1 MQHKQLAAT
10 VPQDM
15 AGRRLDQ
22 VLAELF
28 PQYSRSRL
36 QQWLRDGLIKVDS
49 AMPRARDK
57 VVGGERIEVTA
68 AVTEEAPWEG
78 EPIPLAVV
86 HEDEA
91 LIVVDKP
98 CGLVVHPAAG
108 NRSGTLVNALLHYA
122 PQLAGVPRAG
132 IVHRLDKDTSGL
144 MVVARSL
151 EAHAFLVDQIQR
163 RLVSREYLALVYGEL
178 VSGGRVDE
186 PVGRH
191 PVHRQRMAVTP
202 TGKPAATR
210 YRVVERFKG
219 FTLVRAALETGRT
232 HQIRVHMAHLNH
244 PLVGDPV
251 YGRLRIP
258 KGAAAELAAALRGF
272 KRQALHAEHLGLTHP
287 SSGRPVEWRASLPGD
302 LSALLQVLHQ
312 CADGDQAP
320 S

>member
-1 MQHKQLAAT
+1 MPHKHLAAT
-10 VPQDM
+10 VPEDM

-49 AMPRARDK
+49 ATPRARDK
-57 VVGGERIEVTA
+57 VGGGERIEVTA

-78 EPIPLAVV
+78 EPIPLAVI

-98 CGLVVHPAAG
+98 CGLVVHPAVG

-122 PQLAGVPRAG
+122 PELAGVPRAG

-163 RLVSREYLALVYGEL
+163 RLVSREYVALVYGEL
-178 VSGGRVDE
+178 TGGGRIDQ

-202 TGKPAATR
+202 TGKQAATR
-210 YRVVERFKG
+210 YRVEERLRG
-219 FTLVRAALETGRT
+219 FTLVRALLESGRT
-232 HQIRVHMAHLNH
+232 HQIRVHMSHLNH

-258 KGAAAELAAALRGF
+258 RGAGPELIEALRGF
-272 KRQALHAEHLGLTHP
+272 RRQALHAERLALMHP
-287 SSGRPVEWRASLPGD
+287 VTGRSVQWRAPQPADML
-302 LSALLQVLHQ
+302 ALLQVLRT
-312 CADGDQAP
+312 AAP
-320 S
+320 GPSTPS